1 MRQAAT
7 LFIFGLL
14 LLVVFLI
21 FFAKSVALVQRV
33 AIVDSVVGSAELLQ
47 GGSGDPIS
55 LEAGKLVRAGDVIR
69 TGPDSSVELRWARWA
84 GGLRIRV
91 GPNTSFTVTRAI
103 IDRSS
108 GREESH
114 LRVDEGTVW
123 VRLREAL
130 SGRSQFEVETPTAVA
145 TVRGTVFSV
154 AVRPDGTSTVSVWKG
169 KVGVRAA
176 GRAEVTVSGGS
187 QVTLTGGR
195 SAPSP
200 QPLTPGER
208 REWLSQPSIVGP
220 FLSVESPAEG
230 ATLDATTCTV
240 SGRTEGDCEVFL
252 NGAPVL
258 LSDKAEF
265 TATIELSS
273 GEHRIDVMAR
283 AADGS
288 ETTVTRTV
296 TVPLV
301 GGAF

>member
-7 LFIFGLL
+7 LFILGLL

-21 FFAKSVALVQRV
+21 FLTKSVALVQRV
-33 AIVDSVVGSAELLQ
+33 AVVDSVVGPAKLLP
-47 GGSGDPIS
+47 GGEGEPIAV
-55 LEAGKLVRAGDVIR
+55 EAGKLVRAGDVIR

-84 GGLRIRV
+84 GGLRIRI

-103 IDRSS
+103 IDRST
-108 GREESH
+108 GREESR

-130 SGRSQFEVETPTAVA
+130 AGHSQFAVETPTAVA
-145 TVRGTVFSV
+145 SVHGTVFSV
-154 AVRPDGTSTVSVWKG
+154 AVQPDGTSTVSVWKG
-169 KVGVRAA
+169 KVGVRTQ

-187 QVTLTGGR
+187 RMTVGGGT
-195 SAPSP
+195 APSP
-200 QPLTPGER
+200 QPLTAEER
-208 REWLSQPSIVGP
+208 REWLSQQSIVGP
-220 FLSVESPAEG
+220 FLHVGSPAEG

-265 TATIELSS
+265 TAAIQLSS

-288 ETTVTRTV
+288 ETTVTRII
-296 TVPLV
+296 TVPQ
-301 GGAF
+301 